1 MILEVITYPNKI
13 LFEKSEKVEK
23 FDENLHRFLDDMY
36 DTMVARNGI
45 GLAAVQVGEKKQA
58 IVINLVN
65 DDDIQDKAD
74 LIELINPQI
83 TEMNGEII
91 YQEGCLSVPGFYE
104 DVKRA
109 DHIKV
114 RFYNR
119 NGKAQELEANG
130 LLAVCIQHEI
140 DHLNGHLFI
149 EKIGYNKRKKFDK
162 EFKEKQKSKK

>member
-83 TEMNGEII
+83 TEMDGEII

-114 RFYNR
+114 RFLDR
-119 NGKAQELEANG
+119 NGKTQELEANG

-149 EKIGYNKRKKFDK
+149 EKIGYNK
-162 EFKEKQKSKK
+162 QKSKK